1 MSPKTRASTS
11 EQRARRGR
19 QWPRR
24 VLLLSMPF
32 AALDRPSLG
41 LSLLKARLREDGVE
55 CDVRYPAFTFADF
68 VGVEEYLW
76 LHGGLPYTAFAG
88 DWTFTADLYGDGE
101 RRDAAYLEDVLRRTW
116 HLGEEAIARILHARA
131 YCKPFL
137 EHCVSGLEWDR
148 YDVVGFTSTFE
159 QNLASLAL
167 ARRVKEAYPDKLI
180 LFGGANWE
188 GEMGEELHRQF
199 PFVDV
204 VCAGEADESF
214 PQLLAGTPPHRT
226 RGVVFRERGRTVST
240 GAAPLVH
247 DLDALPAPDYD
258 DYFTALETSPAGA
271 AITPILLLETSR
283 GCWWGAKHHCTF
295 CGLNGGAMTFRSKTA
310 ERALEE
316 IHGLRERYGARMIS
330 VVDNILDM
338 RYFKT
343 LLPLLAEEQL
353 DLNLFYE
360 VKANLTLEQVAQLAT
375 AGVRCIQPGIESF
388 SDHVLTLMRKGTTG
402 LQNIQLLK
410 WCREF
415 DVKPEWNLLYGFP
428 GETPSDYGAM
438 LPLLDAIDFL
448 QPPGAH
454 GPVRLD
460 RFSPYHSEPSAF
472 GIEGIEPLAP
482 YRYLYPFSRE
492 AQLRIAYYFDFEYA
506 DRRDPRTY
514 VHDVLARVQRWMDEG
529 ANGGL
534 WLIEAQD
541 EGIVLLRDRRGSPRE
556 ALRLD
561 GWQANAYLG
570 CDAVISLSRL
580 RRRADVP
587 VDEEELRGFLDWLVD
602 HQVML
607 RQDDRYLALAVHS
620 PPRLDAA
627 RARDEQPTE
636 ALV

>member
-1 MSPKTRASTS
+1 
-11 EQRARRGR
+11 
-19 QWPRR
+19 
-24 VLLLSMPF
+24 MPF

-41 LSLLKARLREDGVE
+41 LSLLKARLRDDGID

-68 VGVEEYLW
+68 IGVEEYLW

-88 DWTFTADLYGDGE
+88 DWTFTAELHGPCDG
-101 RRDAAYLEDVLRRTW
+101 RDAAYVEEVLRRTW
-116 HLGEEAIARILHARA
+116 RLDEQTVARILHARA

-137 EHCVSGLEWDR
+137 EHCLGAFEWDR

-159 QNLASLAL
+159 QNIASLAL

-180 LFGGANWE
+180 VFGGANWE

-204 VCAGEADESF
+204 VCSGEADESF
-214 PQLLAGTPPHRT
+214 PRLVAGAAPPQRT

-240 GAAPLVH
+240 GAAPLVR
-247 DLDALPAPDYD
+247 DLDALPVPDYD
-258 DYFTALETSPAGA
+258 DYFAALETSPAGA
-271 AITPILLLETSR
+271 AVTPILLVETSR

-310 ERALEE
+310 HRALDE
-316 IHGLRERYGARMIS
+316 IHRLRERYGARMIS

-360 VKANLTLEQVAQLAT
+360 VKANLTLEQVRQLAT

-402 LQNIQLLK
+402 LQNVQLLK

-428 GETPSDYGAM
+428 GETPSDYAAM
-438 LPLLDAIDFL
+438 LPLFDAIDFL
-448 QPPGAH
+448 EPPGAH

-460 RFSPYHSEPSAF
+460 RFSPYHSEPRAF

-482 YRYLYPFSRE
+482 YRYLYPFSRD
-492 AQLRIAYYFDFEYA
+492 ALLRIAYYFDFEYA
-506 DRRDPRTY
+506 DRRDPHTY
-514 VHDVLARVQRWMDEG
+514 VRDVLARVQRWMDEG
-529 ANGGL
+529 PNGGL
-534 WLIEAQD
+534 WLVDAPD
-541 EGIVLLRDRRGSPRE
+541 EGIVLLRDRRGSPRQ
-556 ALRLD
+556 ALRLA
-561 GWQANAYLG
+561 GWQADAYLG
-570 CDAVISLSRL
+570 CDAAVSVPGL
-580 RRRADVP
+580 RRRTDLP
-587 VDEEELRGFLDWLVD
+587 VDDGTLVGFLDWLVD
-602 HQVML
+602 HQLMV
-607 RQDDRYLALAVHS
+607 RQEGRYLALAVHT
-620 PPRLDAA
+620 PPRLQASRQQA
-627 RARDEQPTE
+627 EQRAE